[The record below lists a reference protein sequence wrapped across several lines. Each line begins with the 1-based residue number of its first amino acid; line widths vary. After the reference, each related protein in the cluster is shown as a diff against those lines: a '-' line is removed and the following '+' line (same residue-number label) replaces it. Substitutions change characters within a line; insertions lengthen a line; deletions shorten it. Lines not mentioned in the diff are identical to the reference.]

1 MSFKSF
7 WSSHLRIPEA
17 AKLFVSDTIL
27 ITSLPHA
34 DIILYFAHV
43 LKSRINSRARLDEI
57 NIKVLKAKFKIGWK
71 NDPKI

>member
-43 LKSRINSRARLDEI
+43 LKSRARLDEI